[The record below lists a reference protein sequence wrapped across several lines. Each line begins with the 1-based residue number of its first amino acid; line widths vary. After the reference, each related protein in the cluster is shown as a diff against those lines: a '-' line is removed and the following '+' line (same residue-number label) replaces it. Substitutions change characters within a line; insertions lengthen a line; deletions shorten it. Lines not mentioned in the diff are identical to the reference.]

1 VRTIADSYQGVFETD
16 RAYARGLLAT
26 WGGSLWLSMADT
38 RAKPGENGDWRLVVK
53 RGADG
58 RK

>member
-1 VRTIADSYQGVFETD
+1 VRTFADLYQGVFEPEKT
-16 RAYARGLLAT
+16 YTRGLLAT
-26 WGGSLWLSMADT
+26 WGGSLWLSLAET
-38 RAKPGENGDWRLVVK
+38 RAKPGDNGDWKLVVK